1 MMCGEIFWVDLGVP
15 FGSEPGFRRPCLV
28 IQSDSL
34 NNSEYNTVVI
44 IPLTTNLML
53 ADYKG
58 NVLLEKEET
67 RLSKNSVALT
77 PQITAVD
84 KRRLGEKIG
93 KISIGKVKEV
103 VDELLNV
110 IGNLGGVR

>member
-1 MMCGEIFWVDLGVP
+1 MMCGEIFWIDLGVP
-15 FGSEPGFRRPCLV
+15 FGSEPGYRRPCLI

-34 NNSEYNTVVI
+34 NNSEYNTVMI

-58 NVLLEKEET
+58 NVFLEKEET
-67 RLSKNSVALT
+67 GLSKDSVALC

-93 KISIGKVKEV
+93 KISSEKVSEV
-103 VDELLNV
+103 VFEFLSV
-110 IGNLGGVR
+110 IGNRGN

>member
-1 MMCGEIFWVDLGVP
+1 MTCGEIYWADLGVP
-15 FGSEPGFRRPCLV
+15 FGSEPGYLRPCLI

-34 NNSEYNTVVI
+34 NNSEYNTVMI

-58 NVLLEKEET
+58 NVLLEKEDT
-67 RLSKNSVALT
+67 GLSKNSVALC

-84 KRRLGEKIG
+84 KRRLRDKTG
-93 KISIGKVKEV
+93 KINSERINEV

-110 IGNLGGVR
+110 IGNKK